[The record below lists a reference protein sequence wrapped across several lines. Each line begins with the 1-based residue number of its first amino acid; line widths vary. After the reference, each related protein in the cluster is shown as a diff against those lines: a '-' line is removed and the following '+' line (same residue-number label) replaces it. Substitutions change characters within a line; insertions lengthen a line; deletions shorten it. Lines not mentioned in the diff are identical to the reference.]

1 MSYIKLA
8 DGTQFLV
15 EDGASLDHI
24 EHIAK
29 DEAAA
34 LAVCAKFT
42 PENLTHVEFATA
54 PEDEPHGVYENL
66 ALIEPPTR
74 QTLEDGGVLV
84 VISLR
89 EKTAVELRLDA
100 LEESQETQDGAIA
113 DIGQALS
120 DMVEA

>member
-1 MSYIKLA
+1 M
-8 DGTQFLV
+8 DG
-15 EDGASLDHI
+15 G
-24 EHIAK
+24 
-29 DEAAA
+29 
-34 LAVCAKFT
+34 
-42 PENLTHVEFATA
+42 
-54 PEDEPHGVYENL
+54 EPHGIYDNL
-66 ALIEPPTR
+66 IADHAPTR